1 MSHATTPD
9 EVTITVV
16 ETTDVHGNFFPTN
29 YITRSQWPGSL
40 ARVATYVDSLR
51 AEKGADNVILLDNG
65 DLLQGQPTVYYYNFI
80 DTVSPHVAA
89 DIQRFMAYD
98 AVTLGNH
105 DIETGHDVYDR
116 FIAQSSAPRSV
127 PTSSPRPPASP
138 TSPLYHHRARR
149 SAHSRGGHDHSRH
162 TGMAPLKTS
171 GPDYGLTIWCRQP
184 APPST
189 ISVPPSTPTL

>member
-89 DIQRFMAYD
+89 DDWAMK
-98 AVTLGNH
+98 
-105 DIETGHDVYDR
+105 
-116 FIAQSSAPRSV
+116 RS
-127 PTSSPRPPASP
+127 
-138 TSPLYHHRARR
+138 
-149 SAHSRGGHDHSRH
+149 
-162 TGMAPLKTS
+162 
-171 GPDYGLTIWCRQP
+171 
-184 APPST
+184 
-189 ISVPPSTPTL
+189 

>member
-1 MSHATTPD
+1 MSHDPLSLSIPTHEAILYHCIYISFVSITDVTRHHPD

-116 FIAQSSAPRSV
+116 FIARSSAPRCSV

-138 TSPLYHHRARR
+138 TSP
-149 SAHSRGGHDHSRH
+149 
-162 TGMAPLKTS
+162 P
-171 GPDYGLTIWCRQP
+171 I
-184 APPST
+184 PS
-189 ISVPPSTPTL
+189 